1 MANPDQDDAAA
12 NRGYVLSQ
20 VSSKAD
26 KSELTTKADKSDL
39 IQRADKSEP
48 VQKADITYVDTEL
61 TKKADLSIINSELAI
76 KTDLSAVLVI
86 DGSNPIIGDLDMGA
100 TVSFNLYEP
109 NENDSKHATNVNFV
123 KKYIADKLKHN
134 ITNVAMQND
143 LLYLM
148 GPNDEFSDEDDVQDK
163 PFENKDFHKFNKVTK
178 PLISS

>member
-76 KTDLSAVLVI
+76 KADLSAVLVI
-86 DGSNPIIGDLDMGA
+86 DGSNPMIGDLDMGA
-100 TVSFNLYEP
+100 IV
-109 NENDSKHATNVNFV
+109 
-123 KKYIADKLKHN
+123 
-134 ITNVAMQND
+134 
-143 LLYLM
+143 
-148 GPNDEFSDEDDVQDK
+148 
-163 PFENKDFHKFNKVTK
+163 
-178 PLISS
+178 

>member
-1 MANPDQDDAAA
+1 MANPDRDDAAA

-100 TVSFNLYEP
+100 TVS
-109 NENDSKHATNVNFV
+109 
-123 KKYIADKLKHN
+123 
-134 ITNVAMQND
+134 
-143 LLYLM
+143 
-148 GPNDEFSDEDDVQDK
+148 
-163 PFENKDFHKFNKVTK
+163 
-178 PLISS
+178 LISMSQMKMTPSTQPMLILSKNILLTS